1 MDQSKSESRMKP
13 FIEIRN
19 LTKTYQSVAGEFS
32 TPVLNNLSLE
42 VTSGRTLGLIGPSGS
57 GKSTLLNIMGGL
69 DVPTSGEVWIDGNQ
83 VHQLSPNEAASFR
96 NQTIG
101 FIFQSHH
108 LLPALTAHENVMV
121 PTLAGH
127 RKGSGSDGWELAHQL
142 LEQVG
147 LKERANHRPNQLSGG
162 EKQRVA
168 VARALI
174 NRPKLLLAD
183 EPTGALD
190 RANADHLMDILLRL
204 NEEFECTMLV
214 VTHSMEQAKRM
225 DDIWSFQDGK
235 LNAIDQ

>member
-1 MDQSKSESRMKP
+1 MKP

-108 LLPALTAHENVMV
+108 LLPALTAHENVMI

>member
-1 MDQSKSESRMKP
+1 MKP

-19 LTKTYQSVAGEFS
+19 LTKTYPSVAGEFS